1 MNETDLVYTGE
12 GRFLIGIPA
21 DALSPLDIAV
31 IANRR
36 GKTEAQLRKELI
48 ESGLYRAAK
57 PAKPD
62 KETQDD

>member
-1 MNETDLVYTGE
+1 MSDTDLAYTGK

-21 DALSPLDIAV
+21 DALSSLDIAV